1 MDDMVSVVRA
11 RRGNTKMTESTH
23 TPIPDHDTRS
33 GNYCLTCRQEIV
45 RVGLNNWVHE
55 GDEHYAEMLWRN
67 G

>member
-1 MDDMVSVVRA
+1 
-11 RRGNTKMTESTH
+11 MTESTH

-55 GDEHYAEMLWRN
+55 GDEHYAEMRWRN